1 MKKQLIGCSKIIL
14 CSSITWWY
22 SLFNKFIYTVY
33 SFDSDEIDII
43 ALKPVVNH
51 NFSIIFCHTAR

>member
-22 SLFNKFIYTVY
+22 SFFNKFIYTVY

-51 NFSIIFCHTAR
+51 NFSIIFCHTAC